1 MEEKFNDWHQTRVA
15 IRFAD
20 LDKLG
25 HVNNAKYLTYL
36 ESARISYFIEIVG
49 EQVNW
54 NEQGII
60 LAKAEI
66 NFAMPVEL
74 EDVEVSIFTSC
85 SRIGGKSFDLSYVIT
100 KSDGTTICAT
110 GLTTM
115 VCYNYLEGKTVQ
127 IPDSWKEKLGRN

>member
-1 MEEKFNDWHQTRVA
+1 MEEKFNDWHHTSVA

-36 ESARISYFIEIVG
+36 ESARISYFMEVVG

-66 NFAMPVEL
+66 NFARPVEL
-74 EDVEVSIFTSC
+74 EDIEVSIFTSC
-85 SRIGGKSFDLSYVIT
+85 SKIGGKSFELTYVIT
-100 KSDGTTICAT
+100 KSDGKTICAT
-110 GLTTM
+110 GSTTM
-115 VCYNYLEGKTVQ
+115 VCYNYNEAKTIQV
-127 IPDSWKEKLGRN
+127 PDTWREKLERS